1 MVLGIMRII
10 EKPIPHPK
18 ISQVKIVESGN
29 VFPISWLHTQDY
41 CEYQIF
47 IENIKKIK
55 IEPTKAMI
63 EGTKEHKRLES
74 EFAEEAEP
82 ATFSEMLKE
91 SETEYVF
98 SRELS
103 VLSLKYGI
111 GGSIDEIHLTPNE
124 FVIIDD
130 KPGTKTYLSMIH
142 QVYGYCLAFK
152 EMVKQHDSRPIIA
165 ALRERGT
172 DNIYWKVP
180 FDYKA
185 ENEIVKIINHIH
197 GLISGKEQ
205 FNSSTNPNKCKPCRF
220 KNDCERAMHF

>member
-1 MVLGIMRII
+1 MRKI
-10 EKPIPHPK
+10 EKPRPHPK
-18 ISQVKIVESGN
+18 ITQKQIVEFRPS
-29 VFPISWLHTQDY
+29 FPISWLHKQDY

-63 EGTKEHKRLES
+63 EGTKEHERLES
-74 EFAEEAEP
+74 EFLQRAKP
-82 ATFSEMLKE
+82 ATFAEMLKE
-91 SETEYVF
+91 SETEYVLC
-98 SRELS
+98 RELS

-111 GGSIDEIHLTPNE
+111 RGLIDEIHLRPNE

-152 EMVKQHDSRPIIA
+152 EMVKQHKSRPIVA

-180 FDYKA
+180 FDEKA
-185 ENEIVKIINHIH
+185 ENEIVKVINHIH
-197 GLISGKEQ
+197 GLISGTEQ
-205 FNSSTNPNKCKPCRF
+205 FNSSKNPNKCKPCRF
-220 KNDCERAMHF
+220 KNDCDRVISS